1 MKRAMRELY
10 KKFNEL
16 YELVQKQFLST
27 GSESKSKE
35 ASKKKPTKKNSKK
48 DNKENIN
55 EENSDIKCE
64 DDDDEIKATA
74 VDQSK
79 IADITLMEQN
89 PVLESTKNNITK
101 SKSSKNSGKK
111 YMPKFNYVHRM
122 SFNALLSLI
131 QICYS

>member
-1 MKRAMRELY
+1 MRELY

-16 YELVQKQFLST
+16 YELVQKQFFST
-27 GSESKSKE
+27 GSETKSKDT
-35 ASKKKPTKKNSKK
+35 SKKKPSKKNSKK

-55 EENSDIKCE
+55 EENEDIKYE
-64 DDDDEIKATA
+64 DDDEIKATA

-79 IADITLMEQN
+79 IADITSMEQN

-111 YMPKFNYVHRM
+111 YMPKFIYVHRM